1 MAAVWMCTL
10 VLVQTANVAAIQP
23 CFEDDPRQKGMVP
36 LSWTLPPFRTV
47 SPSRVEMRC
56 GLATEMSMLVLAGVV
71 TLRMSRHRCAGQLG
85 GGDAGAALTFS
96 RIGSW
101 EESQSGTAALGAR
114 CVSPAIGSGCDV
126 CRFGEEQ
133 KQASPCR

>member
-1 MAAVWMCTL
+1 L
-10 VLVQTANVAAIQP
+10 VLVQTTNVAAIQP
-23 CFEDDPRQKGMVP
+23 CFEDDPRQKGMDP
-36 LSWTLPPFRTV
+36 LSWTLPAIRTAV
-47 SPSRVEMRC
+47 SLSRC
-56 GLATEMSMLVLAGVV
+56 GLATEMGMLVLAGVV